1 MKRERF
7 FQDELRKLFMT
18 YAIIP
23 ALLFTLICGFII
35 MAALLFSRYS
45 IIKNQN
51 NFIIAEIQEVIAWY
65 EAGLEQLSQESSGMK
80 RNIYETVY
88 QIRSDVGYKA
98 DFYVL
103 DADGAVLTGSEI
115 SGKESQDGAL
125 PEYLGRSD
133 DVSWGFLAS
142 MDQSAGQVVVQ
153 LRDGWKGQESTI
165 VIGKSVQEQAQ
176 TKKYLVFALNCRQ
189 MQMLVDRA
197 DVHTIV
203 ADSFG
208 WVFLGNSSQFLTD
221 SNQVQEKLRTADQI
235 LAEDGHVYMLMRGK
249 TADGKFEVYS
259 IVDIQNILAALGI
272 SGLLIATAFLG
283 MSLWLIVISKM
294 VTEKKTEDFYKILDV
309 LEQVKDG
316 DLNCKITIQSENEF
330 QIIADACNEMMSGL
344 KQQMENN
351 RKMAE
356 LVAAAQNKQLESQ
369 FNPHFLY
376 NTLENIRYMCRLEP
390 NTAERMIYNL
400 SGLLR
405 YSLNQG
411 DAEVELKEDLQHL
424 QNYLSILKYRF
435 GERFCCQIDVAPEVM
450 SCQIPKLV
458 FQPMIENAVKY
469 GFGKQEYLT
478 VELKAYE
485 ENGNL
490 IMICRDN
497 GIGMSLETLQELQE
511 LLQKEKNVSRHSGL
525 YNIHRRITILYGKR
539 YGVAIQSAENQGTE
553 LIVTLPVER
562 EG

>member
-65 EAGLEQLSQESSGMK
+65 EAGLEQLSQESSGMQ

-142 MDQSAGQVVVQ
+142 MDQSPGQVVVQ